1 MAPKERPASLKRVSL
16 SVLVQSLFQH
26 LVSAPRTPVV
36 METTATLVHG
46 IRSAAH
52 LWEFPFYWFSG
63 AFILSLHFKQTLNV
77 IL

>member
-1 MAPKERPASLKRVSL
+1 
-16 SVLVQSLFQH
+16 
-26 LVSAPRTPVV
+26 
-36 METTATLVHG
+36 METTATRAHG